1 MKQPP
6 AIGFNYRSSRL
17 LFGATVIVALLAL
30 VAIGMS
36 AGPRWLR
43 VALGVCVAA
52 LGGAGLGQLLRPP
65 VRTMAWRADGTVDLA
80 LNDSVVDG
88 RRETQGGVS
97 AARVLGPLIVLTV
110 RWPPRER
117 AHLWILP
124 DNLDADTR
132 RRLRMRMASDAGGDV
147 PSGNADTR

>member
-6 AIGFNYRSSRL
+6 AISFNYRSSRL
-17 LFGATVIVALLAL
+17 LFGATIIVALLAL
-30 VAIGMS
+30 LAIGMG

-43 VALGVCVAA
+43 VALGLCVAA
-52 LGGAGLGQLLRPP
+52 VGGVGLGHMLRPP

-80 LNDSVVDG
+80 LNDSVGDG
-88 RRETQGGVS
+88 RREAQGGVS

-132 RRLRMRMASDAGGDV
+132 RRLRMRMAAGIGGDMS
-147 PSGNADTR
+147 SGNADTY